1 MSAFKPWTRLA
12 AVAGIILLAVVWI
25 ASGVLTREPPEP
37 IEAPEWA
44 PMRVLVEHRMAE
56 SVEQVLI
63 LQGRIEPDLRVM
75 VRVETAGQ
83 LERWAVVAGTVVEPG
98 DELAILAMDDREAR
112 RRQAIA
118 RLRGRQSEFQAT
130 QRLVEDQ
137 HVPEIDLEVAEAELE
152 AARAE
157 LEAIELEI
165 RQTRIRAP
173 IPGVLE
179 QRLAERG
186 EFLSI
191 GDPAAEVISN
201 DPLLAVVQVPQHQ
214 IGRVSLGLP
223 ARIRLADGRRV
234 EGVVR
239 FVGSVAAPET
249 RTFRVEIE
257 VPNPDRALPS
267 GISARVEIPTDT
279 VLAHR
284 VSPATVSL
292 DQAGRVGVKTVDA
305 DNRVEFHVIEV
316 VRTEPEGVW
325 VTGPPERM
333 RLITVGQG
341 FVMAGEAVRPEL
353 QDQEQDQ
360 EQEPVQNAPNPTAS
374 EPTESDRS
382 SLQDNAEDV
391 SSGIDR

>member
-1 MSAFKPWTRLA
+1 MPAFKPWYRPI
-12 AVAGIILLAVVWI
+12 AVLGVILLAVIWI

-37 IEAPEWA
+37 TEAPEWE
-44 PMRVLVEHRMAE
+44 PMRVLVEDRVAQP
-56 SVEQVLI
+56 VEQLLI
-63 LQGRIEPDLRVM
+63 LQGRIEPHLRVM

-83 LERWAVVAGTVVEPG
+83 VERWAVVAGTVVDPG
-98 DELAILAMDDREAR
+98 DELATLAMDDREAR

-130 QRLVEDQ
+130 QRLVENQ

-165 RQTRIRAP
+165 RHTRIRAP

-191 GDPAAEVISN
+191 GDAVGEVISN

-214 IGRVSLGLP
+214 IGRMSLGLP
-223 ARIRLADGRRV
+223 ARIRLADGRRA
-234 EGVVR
+234 EGIVR
-239 FVGSVAAPET
+239 FVGTVAAPET

-257 VPNPDRALPS
+257 IPNPERALPS

-284 VSPATVSL
+284 VSPAIISL

-305 DNRVEFHVIEV
+305 EDRVVFHSIEV

-325 VTGPPERM
+325 ITGAPYEA

-341 FVMAGEAVRPEL
+341 FVMAGEQVRPEL
-353 QDQEQDQ
+353 QNEGQNQVQD
-360 EQEPVQNAPNPTAS
+360 APNRTTSGPA
-374 EPTESDRS
+374 EPDLSPLHHAAD
-382 SLQDNAEDV
+382 DGP
-391 SSGIDR
+391 SGIDR